1 MYLIGNENKGSIFTF
16 KQALEKLKKKSF
28 IKNLTHKTYKPFV
41 RPTNVPFLI
50 TKKTDFEKETKWKP
64 KISFDKILADTL
76 DYWRER
82 LDNSF

>member
-1 MYLIGNENKGSIFTF
+1 MSYV
-16 KQALEKLKKKSF
+16 
-28 IKNLTHKTYKPFV
+28 KNLIHKTHKPFV

-64 KISFDKILADTL
+64 KISFDKILTDTL